1 MHTHTHTRIH
11 MGAGMKTVC
20 YVLCYNEVSVIKSSA
35 VSFVVV
41 LKAAKRH
48 TALCDSGALSNTHTQ
63 LPNASHTQTHTHF
76 AGQSAL

>member
-1 MHTHTHTRIH
+1 

-35 VSFVVV
+35 VSFVV

-63 LPNASHTQTHTHF
+63 LPNASHTETHTHF